1 MAELRIGDADR
12 EAAVADLGEHYAQ
25 GRLTKEEYDERADAV
40 WSARTRSDLAPLFAD
55 LPGSA
60 YAGAQRG
67 TVPPLDR
74 SWVPTS
80 RPGPR
85 SGRLPA
91 TTGVPWT
98 AVKVAMAALLVLTV
112 VTHLPFILLAGALW
126 FWLSRRGTTPRPPWS
141 HPR

>member
-25 GRLTKEEYDERADAV
+25 GRLTKEEYDERSDAV

-60 YAGAQRG
+60 YAGAQR
-67 TVPPLDR
+67 TPAPPGR
-74 SWVPTS
+74 SWVPAQG
-80 RPGPR
+80 RPGRVP
-85 SGRLPA
+85 GRVPA
-91 TTGVPWT
+91 TAGVPWT

-112 VTHLPFILLAGALW
+112 VTHLPFILLAGGLW

-141 HPR
+141 HLR

>member
-25 GRLTKEEYDERADAV
+25 GRLTKEEYDERTDAV

-60 YAGAQRG
+60 YAGAQRAA
-67 TVPPLDR
+67 VPPVGGP
-74 SWVPTS
+74 WVPAR
-80 RPGPR
+80 RP
-85 SGRLPA
+85 GRLPA
-91 TTGVPWT
+91 GAGVPWT
-98 AVKVAMAALLVLTV
+98 AVKVAVAALLVLTV

-126 FWLSRRGTTPRPPWS
+126 FWLFRRDRTPRPPWS
-141 HPR
+141 HHR